1 MDARRKLG
9 TLFLSVGVG
18 ASLAVASL
26 AIALTRAGIA
36 GDPLVTYGVLAVA
49 IVAVAVFALWQLV
62 DRTLLRRLN
71 ALAGEARVIAHGTQT
86 ARVPL
91 ERFAALTP
99 LPQAINELGE
109 KLSLAK
115 SDIARAVASST
126 AEVEE
131 RSAEQ
136 EAAQNGGAPQA

>member
-131 RSAEQ
+131 QKSRLSRVR
-136 EAAQNGGAPQA
+136 GS